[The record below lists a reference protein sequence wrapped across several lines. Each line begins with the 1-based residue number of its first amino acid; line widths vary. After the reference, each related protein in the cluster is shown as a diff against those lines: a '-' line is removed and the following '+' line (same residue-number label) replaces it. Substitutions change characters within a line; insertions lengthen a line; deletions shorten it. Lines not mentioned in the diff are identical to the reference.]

1 MNRILDFIITF
12 DSREIVEF
20 NGKKGYW
27 ITHFGH
33 KIFIPEGTKEEKR
46 KAIKEYFKNVKKYN
60 NVQKKYFE
68 PSDKDKKNYEEKFEV
83 ALNPRLPYDNEKSN
97 KAIRLKI
104 CDMPYIYKKI
114 GLKDKEIN
122 MTRFAI
128 LKDLHLIPYKHEHW
142 VEEETL
148 KNLPNLISDPVM
160 VIEDYNEKQ
169 KNNCYISILN
179 AKDKN
184 KKQMIAYLSP
194 SKINNGYTLVLSAY
208 GIDDEIENKIEKG
221 IENKKVKY
229 INKKMSDGVV
239 RSLKSAIISPSDT
252 NSIIEKEEIV
262 NSFMENEKVSE
273 DEIKEEISSFVLDCL
288 DIKDNINQK
297 TSYLKGYFVAL
308 DKINQGDISFSRY
321 MEGAVNG

>member
-68 PSDKDKKNYEEKFEV
+68 PSDKDKKN
-83 ALNPRLPYDNEKSN
+83 
-97 KAIRLKI
+97 
-104 CDMPYIYKKI
+104 
-114 GLKDKEIN
+114 
-122 MTRFAI
+122 
-128 LKDLHLIPYKHEHW
+128 
-142 VEEETL
+142 
-148 KNLPNLISDPVM
+148 
-160 VIEDYNEKQ
+160 
-169 KNNCYISILN
+169 NCYISILN

-208 GIDDEIENKIEKG
+208 GIDDEIENKIKKG

-288 DIKDNINQK
+288 DIKDNIKQK